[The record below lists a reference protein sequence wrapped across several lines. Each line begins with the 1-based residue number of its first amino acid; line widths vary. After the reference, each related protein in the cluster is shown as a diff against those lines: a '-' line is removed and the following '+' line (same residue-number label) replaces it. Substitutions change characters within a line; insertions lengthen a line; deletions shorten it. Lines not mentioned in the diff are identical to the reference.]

1 MIEEALTKGHEN
13 MAKAEGIKGNV
24 AGILDDFTLV
34 LNIGS
39 ENGVRSGM
47 KFVIYEL
54 GETILDPGTQKE
66 LGKLELVKGFVE
78 VINVQPNLCTVIS
91 SEMKTESLGIFSI
104 QKVQRVALQIEE
116 RTMKVTQNQLKIKIG
131 YLARQTI

>member
-1 MIEEALTKGHEN
+1 MT
-13 MAKAEGIKGNV
+13 KAEGIKGNV
-24 AGILDDFTLV
+24 AGILDDYTLV

-39 ENGVRSGM
+39 ENSVRPGM
-47 KFVIYEL
+47 KFVIYEV
-54 GETILDPGTQKE
+54 GEPIIDPETKKE

-104 QKVQRVALQIEE
+104 QKVQRVALQIDE
-116 RTMKVTQNQLKIKIG
+116 RTMKVNQNQLKIKIG
-131 YLARQTI
+131 DIARQTF